1 MVSELIVAYRR
12 GNKEGQRTK
21 GELRWGDFPRNPS
34 EPRIV
39 KHGVVGRPATS
50 GIFVV
55 RGITGALIGFVD
67 QEHGVD
73 FCYFLFIIKSNSC
86 FANSGPWIALMH

>member
-1 MVSELIVAYRR
+1 MWHTGEEIRRGSERR
-12 GNKEGQRTK
+12 GNCDG
-21 GELRWGDFPRNPS
+21 GDFPRNPS

-67 QEHGVD
+67 QEHGVV
-73 FCYFLFIIKSNSC
+73 FMLFLIYYKIQ
-86 FANSGPWIALMH
+86 

>member
-1 MVSELIVAYRR
+1 MWHTGE

-21 GELRWGDFPRNPS
+21 GNCDGGDFPRNPS
-34 EPRIV
+34 RRIEPSIV
-39 KHGVVGRPATS
+39 KHGVVGRPATG

-67 QEHGVD
+67 QEHGVV
-73 FCYFLFIIKSNSC
+73 FLLFLIYYKIQ
-86 FANSGPWIALMH
+86 

>member
-1 MVSELIVAYRR
+1 MNGLWHTGE
-12 GNKEGQRTK
+12 GKKEGQRTE

-34 EPRIV
+34 RRIEPSIV
-39 KHGVVGRPATS
+39 KHGVVGRPATG

-67 QEHGVD
+67 QEHGVV
-73 FCYFLFIIKSNSC
+73 FLLFLIYYKIQ
-86 FANSGPWIALMH
+86 